1 MLYIDPIVVV
11 LVSFPDPAQF
21 TAIWSTEKQELQVMK
36 KWVGAGNKI
45 TTRWQWR
52 ELKVCRLHAVYT
64 VYFNVLQFMVDI
76 LVMFLHTLYV
86 LV

>member
-1 MLYIDPIVVV
+1 MLYIDPTVIV
-11 LVSFPDPAQF
+11 LVSFPGPAQF

-36 KWVGAGNKI
+36 KWVGPGNKI
-45 TTRWQWR
+45 TTRWR
-52 ELKVCRLHAVYT
+52 ELKVCGLHAVYT
-64 VYFNVLQFMVDI
+64 VYFKVLQFMVDI